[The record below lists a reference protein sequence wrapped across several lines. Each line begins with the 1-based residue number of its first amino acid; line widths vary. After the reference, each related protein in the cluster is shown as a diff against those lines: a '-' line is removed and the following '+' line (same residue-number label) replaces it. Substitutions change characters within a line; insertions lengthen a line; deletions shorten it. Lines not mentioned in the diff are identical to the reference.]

1 MLQLVLHAFLVG
13 FATVQCSLAQDTPTL
28 TKSVILGALEDP
40 WDLAFLPSGDILFTE
55 KCKGLSL
62 LKADNTTV
70 FLFGI
75 DAPLDGEAADVF
87 CEGQSGV
94 LGVTVDP
101 EFSSNRFIYTYVAS
115 MLGAPDDPDAS
126 SPATN
131 HVVRLTLSTMDTV
144 SERVDIVTEIPFK
157 NQATPSGDSGA
168 HSGGRIRFS
177 PNDGFLY
184 ITTGDNHSP
193 TIPQDTSSLGSC
205 VLRVDR
211 DGEAAPGNGMPAG
224 ADPRIYTYGH
234 RNVQVWLLNRASW
247 G

>member
-1 MLQLVLHAFLVG
+1 MLQIVLHA
-13 FATVQCSLAQDTPTL
+13 CLAALGALPRLLSQATPTL
-28 TKSVILGALEDP
+28 TQSVVLGGLEDP
-40 WDLAFLPSGDILFTE
+40 WDLAFLPSGEIIYTE

-62 LKADNTTV
+62 LKQDNTTV

-75 DAPLDGEAADVF
+75 DGGLDAPDVF

-101 EFSSNRFIYTYVAS
+101 DFSSNRYIYTFVAS
-115 MLGAPDDPDAS
+115 TLGAPDDAQAS

-131 HVVRLTLSTMDTV
+131 HVVRLTLSDAVDTV
-144 SERVDIVTEIPFK
+144 TNRTDIITEIPFK
-157 NQATPSGDSGA
+157 NQETPSGGAGA

-177 PNDGFLY
+177 PIDSFLY

-205 VLRVDR
+205 VIRVDR
-211 DGEAAPGNGMPAG
+211 DGNAAPGNQMPAS
-224 ADPRIYTYGH
+224 ADGRIFTYGH
-234 RNVQVWLLNRASW
+234 RNVQVWFNPLHY
-247 G
+247 